1 MSFVNPLEGAGAA
14 DVEAATMIEAV
25 LPGVVQV
32 QGRRRNPR
40 RGRRGAGAG
49 FLWSPDGTVM
59 TNHHVVA
66 GSGGKVEVVLANDR
80 SFDAEVIGGSRRLD
94 LAMLRLRNAAVEDQP
109 TLPVGD
115 SDALRVG
122 ELVFAVG
129 HPWGRRGAVTAGIVS
144 VLGSI
149 GGPFGRTR
157 YVQSDAYLAPGNSGG
172 PLVNARGEVV
182 GVNAMVSG
190 GLALAIPSNTVG
202 AWATGGLRAGRRSRP
217 RLGVSVQEATL
228 PASLRDPAGQK
239 AGLVIVG
246 MVSVGPAARAGLLV
260 GDVLLGVA
268 GEPVEDAASL
278 QDALEH
284 ARSDADTTTHLR
296 VMRGGE
302 VREVEVRVAAWRPR
316 ARGA

>member
-1 MSFVNPLEGAGAA
+1 MSPESLGPLEGSGTASTETAA
-14 DVEAATMIEAV
+14 MIESV
-25 LPGVVQV
+25 LSGVVQV
-32 QGRRRNPR
+32 RRGGGARRRR
-40 RGRRGAGAG
+40 RHASGAG
-49 FLWSPDGTVM
+49 FLWSLDGFVM

-66 GSGGKVEVVLANDR
+66 ASGGKAEVILTDDR
-80 SFDAEVIGGSRRLD
+80 SFSAEVVGSSRRLD
-94 LAMLRLRNAAVEDQP
+94 LAVLRLRDAPVEGLSIP
-109 TLPVGD
+109 PVGD

-144 VLGSI
+144 GLGTV
-149 GGPFGRTR
+149 GRPFGRTR

-182 GVNAMVSG
+182 GVNAMILS
-190 GLALAIPSNTVG
+190 GLALAIPSNTAG
-202 AWATGGLRAGRRSRP
+202 AWASGSTRTKWRP
-217 RLGVSVQEATL
+217 RLGVTVQVVALSPSQGPMEQ
-228 PASLRDPAGQK
+228 R

-246 MVSVGPAARAGLLV
+246 VAPNSPAARAGLLV
-260 GDVLLGVA
+260 GDVLFAGQ

-278 QDALEH
+278 RGAL
-284 ARSDADTTTHLR
+284 ARVGEVVRLR

-302 VREVEVRVAAWRPR
+302 TREVEAELGASGRPR